1 MAASPNL
8 TAPLPSDPRPL
19 NLDQVEDLLTL
30 QKAAQKISSI
40 LDLDQLVDKVV
51 NEIAHSFGCLDS
63 DIYPHNE
70 ERGELSLVC
79 AHGCIGCELH
89 GPRHSLKIGKG
100 MVGYVASSGQMH
112 YAPDVRQ
119 DPYYIGCEESTLSE
133 VAIPLHVEGELVG
146 VFTTSHPELNAFG
159 PCQLR
164 LLQALCS
171 DVAVAVHNARRFQQE
186 QRQREQMTREAREA
200 RVIQQ
205 ALLPKTSPCI
215 PGFTVSGLSIPVGAV
230 GGDWYDFI
238 PMDKGRWGL
247 VLADVSGK
255 GTAAALLMSATRGM
269 LRSLAEAA
277 CTPGEVLTKLNR
289 LLVEDFPAGRFVT
302 MVYVVLDPAK
312 RTLTFAN
319 AGHLPP
325 LPRDRRFSRVPR
337 RGARNSPGTGTER
350 FLGGGSEA
358 CRRFSCGVLQR
369 RYYRGREPNGRR
381 VRVCTSSRTFFA
393 TRLLLIP
400 DEPEVQGLLA
410 LMLNCESRR
419 AARRGPDRDYIPLSE
434 QDTKQW
440 SKPLIAE
447 AEQHLAVAFQ
457 CGRPGRFQ
465 LEAAIQSVHAERSQ
479 TGRTDWTAIAA
490 FYQQLVRISPTLGPL
505 TGAAA
510 LAEATGPQSGL
521 TVLDGLESES
531 VSSYQSYWAVR
542 AHLLQWLGKTSEALD
557 AYERAIGLAEDPAVR
572 GFLLKRRG

>member
-8 TAPLPSDPRPL
+8 TAPLPSNSGPL
-19 NLDQVEDLLTL
+19 NLDQVEDLLKL
-30 QKAAQKISSI
+30 QRAAQKISSI

-51 NEIAHSFGCLDS
+51 NEVARSFGCLDS
-63 DIYPHNE
+63 DIYLHNE

-79 AHGCIGCELH
+79 AHGCAGCDLH
-89 GPRHSLKIGKG
+89 GPGHSLKIGKG
-100 MVGYVASSGQMH
+100 MVGYVASTGQMH
-112 YAPDVRQ
+112 YAPDVRL
-119 DPYYIGCEESTLSE
+119 DHYYIGCEESTLSE
-133 VAIPLHVEGELVG
+133 VAIPLHVEGQLVG
-146 VFTTSHPELNAFG
+146 VFTASHTELDAFS

-205 ALLPKTSPCI
+205 ALLPKASPII

-255 GTAAALLMSATRGM
+255 GTAAALLMSATRGI

-302 MVYVVLDPAK
+302 MVYAVLDPAK

-325 LPRDRRFSRVPR
+325 LLMAGSS
-337 RGARNSPGTGTER
+337 AR
-350 FLGGGSEA
+350 FLDVEQGIPLGLGPGDFSEVEVNLPMGS
-358 CRRFSCGVLQR
+358 
-369 RYYRGREPNGRR
+369 
-381 VRVCTSSRTFFA
+381 
-393 TRLLLIP
+393 RLLFYSDGI
-400 DEPEVQGLLA
+400 
-410 LMLNCESRR
+410 
-419 AARRGPDRDYIPLSE
+419 
-434 QDTKQW
+434 T
-440 SKPLIAE
+440 E
-447 AEQHLAVAFQ
+447 AENPVDEEY
-457 CGRPGRFQ
+457 G
-465 LEAAIQSVHAERSQ
+465 SVRLQEHFL
-479 TGRTDWTAIAA
+479 RTDASAESLLDDVRSFADGAGLRDDASVI
-490 FYQQLVRISPTLGPL
+490 LVKG
-505 TGAAA
+505 
-510 LAEATGPQSGL
+510 
-521 TVLDGLESES
+521 
-531 VSSYQSYWAVR
+531 
-542 AHLLQWLGKTSEALD
+542 
-557 AYERAIGLAEDPAVR
+557 
-572 GFLLKRRG
+572 